1 MNIYKFIYYIVE
13 KYMCYFPLAEARKKR
28 KMFSHTLLGAWWNQG
43 VIGWC
48 RLVEHI
54 FVVVAQRSLTVSHP
68 PSPFI
73 FISRESRG
81 TERFWTGY
89 MHLLR
94 LTPQQL
100 PAVCEK
106 WHIFLRNTQ
115 WHIFHIFTSEDID
128 HMTFSIYTIFCLGL
142 YNKHYTVAWRYDFYL
157 LVLKTIFYS
166 LAALVH
172 KILFSPLEYKSHIF
186 MVPCNILYYI
196 YGFSKLKY

>member
-1 MNIYKFIYYIVE
+1 MNIYKFIYNIVE

-73 FISRESRG
+73 FISREEGNRMVLDWVYALVAADAAAAPSG
-81 TERFWTGY
+81 VWEVTY
-89 MHLLR
+89 
-94 LTPQQL
+94 
-100 PAVCEK
+100 
-106 WHIFLRNTQ
+106 FLRNAQ

-142 YNKHYTVAWRYDFYL
+142 YNKH
-157 LVLKTIFYS
+157 
-166 LAALVH
+166 
-172 KILFSPLEYKSHIF
+172 
-186 MVPCNILYYI
+186 
-196 YGFSKLKY
+196 